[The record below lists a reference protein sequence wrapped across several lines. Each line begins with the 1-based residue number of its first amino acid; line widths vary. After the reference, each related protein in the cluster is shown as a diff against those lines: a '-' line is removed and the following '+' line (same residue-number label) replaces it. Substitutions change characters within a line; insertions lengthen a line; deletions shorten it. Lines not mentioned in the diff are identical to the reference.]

1 MTDVADDRSETSP
14 TALALRTAVVEVEHY
29 VGDDGWDQHGR
40 LFALVPTAEL
50 LEAEPDLAME
60 LGVHSSTAETLT
72 PVEQEID
79 VNDRTLE
86 ELLGMIAWPESVV
99 GVLAAVE
106 RVVLPPSAE
115 ADVPEDEERAV
126 AFAAEHAAREDV
138 RIVAGV
144 LRSGE
149 AHCVL
154 RLRSRDDDDNLV
166 HGADLVPLLVSAL
179 RETLEDDADVA
190 GRDGSGGAGGSDS
203 GGAEDDDET
212 NDEEWSPG
220 E

>member
-1 MTDVADDRSETSP
+1 MTETTP
-14 TALALRTAVVEVEHY
+14 TALALRAAVVEVEHY
-29 VGDDGWDQHGR
+29 VGDDGWDQNGR

-50 LEAEPDLAME
+50 LEAEPDLALE
-60 LGVHSSTAETLT
+60 LGVHAGTAETLT

-86 ELLGMIAWPESVV
+86 ELLEMIAWPPSVV

-106 RVVLPPSAE
+106 RVVLPPSVE
-115 ADVPEDEERAV
+115 DEVPDDEERAV

-166 HGADLVPLLVSAL
+166 HGPDLVPMLVSAL
-179 RETLEDDADVA
+179 RDTLEDDDNLAA
-190 GRDGSGGAGGSDS
+190 GGATDDD
-203 GGAEDDDET
+203 DDDES
-212 NDEEWSPG
+212 DDRRGVEFG
-220 E
+220 